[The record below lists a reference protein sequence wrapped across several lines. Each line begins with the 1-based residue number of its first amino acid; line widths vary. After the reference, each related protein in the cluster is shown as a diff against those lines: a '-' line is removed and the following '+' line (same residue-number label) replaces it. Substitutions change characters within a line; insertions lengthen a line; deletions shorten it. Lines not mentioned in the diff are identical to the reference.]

1 MYRVQ
6 PFFYFIF
13 LPSDSPSFKRSWPE
27 KMAGATT
34 STDPCHLFLCFSL
47 SLCLSEC
54 ILDAANDL
62 RCHLFDAAVSFCRS
76 VAGEI

>member
-6 PFFYFIF
+6 LSPPP
-13 LPSDSPSFKRSWPE
+13 LPPDSPSFKRSWPE

-34 STDPCHLFLCFSL
+34 STDPCHLLLLFFTFA

-54 ILDAANDL
+54 ILDEANDL

>member
-6 PFFYFIF
+6 PFFP
-13 LPSDSPSFKRSWPE
+13 LPPDSPSFKRSWPE

-34 STDPCHLFLCFSL
+34 STDPCHLFFFA